1 MGISPWA
8 LVAYLTLTSAPGGT
22 PTPALPLV
30 AVDPG
35 HGGEQLGAVGV
46 CGLREKDLT
55 LAVSLELERL
65 LVASGRARVL
75 LTRRGDDLVEL
86 EERVRVANAARA
98 DLLLSVHGNAAP
110 GENAHGV
117 ETYFV
122 SRKAADKR
130 IEQLAIIE
138 NDGVLERPV
147 KGTLGRIFESLRVQ
161 ASAAESLRFAKLVQ
175 ASVSQRLEAYNR
187 GVMQA
192 PFFVLRMVDMASVLV
207 ELGFLTHPAD
217 CERLAQLEAQRRI
230 AQGLAAAVLAHL
242 STSLEPVQASV
253 RP

>member
-8 LVAYLTLTSAPGGT
+8 LALSVCLAAGPGA
-22 PTPALPLV
+22 TPAPPLPLV
-30 AVDPG
+30 VIDPG

-65 LVASGRARVL
+65 LIASGRARVV

-86 EERVRVANAARA
+86 EDRVRVANAARA

-110 GENAHGV
+110 GESAHGV

-147 KGTLGRIFESLRVQ
+147 KGTLAHILDSLRVQ
-161 ASAAESLRFAKLVQ
+161 ASAAESQRFAKLVQ
-175 ASVSQRLEAYNR
+175 ASVSQRLGSYNR

-217 CERLAQLEAQRRI
+217 CERLQELEAQRRI

-242 STSLEPVQASV
+242 STSLEPMQSSV